1 MIRAVLDANAI
12 AFGMARFRTGNSPPA
27 VILRAW
33 VNGDFELLVSDHIL
47 REVLNTLAKPY
58 FVEHVDLEVSRETL
72 EALAD
77 FATHVRI
84 THSVSGVAS
93 HPEDDRVLEAAR
105 SADADYLVTG
115 DGPFQK
121 VESYGGVAI
130 ISPRT
135 FRDILD
141 QHSVSR

>member
-1 MIRAVLDANAI
+1 
-12 AFGMARFRTGNSPPA
+12 MARFRTGNSPPA

-84 THSVSGVAS
+84 THSDQEWRRTRKMTAFWKR
-93 HPEDDRVLEAAR
+93 PVLPMP
-105 SADADYLVTG
+105 T
-115 DGPFQK
+115 
-121 VESYGGVAI
+121 
-130 ISPRT
+130 IS
-135 FRDILD
+135 
-141 QHSVSR
+141 

>member
-1 MIRAVLDANAI
+1 MLTL
-12 AFGMARFRTGNSPPA
+12 RFPGKRLKRSLISQRT
-27 VILRAW
+27 
-33 VNGDFELLVSDHIL
+33 F
-47 REVLNTLAKPY
+47 
-58 FVEHVDLEVSRETL
+58 
-72 EALAD
+72 
-77 FATHVRI
+77 RI

-115 DGPFQK
+115 EGPFQK